1 DGPYEGPHGGH
12 TFDALRDRAPL
23 HDPASPRRLR
33 RRARAGQVR
42 VHGRAQPR
50 RVLQGVPVPRRRR
63 AARAG
68 GEPRRSGRVALQ
80 PALVTALRTAGP
92 ADARA
97 VTALINAAYE
107 VERFFV
113 DGDRTSEA
121 EVRQYMAK
129 GTFLVADQDGAPI
142 GCVYTEQRGDRGYFG
157 LLAVDPGQHGKGVG
171 RTLIAA
177 AEDASGARGAAPW

>member
-1 DGPYEGPHGGH
+1 
-12 TFDALRDRAPL
+12 
-23 HDPASPRRLR
+23 
-33 RRARAGQVR
+33 
-42 VHGRAQPR
+42 
-50 RVLQGVPVPRRRR
+50 
-63 AARAG
+63 
-68 GEPRRSGRVALQ
+68 
-80 PALVTALRTAGP
+80 VTALRTAGP

-129 GTFLVADQDGAPI
+129 GTFLVAEQDGAPI

-157 LLAVDPGQHGKGVG
+157 LLAVDPGQHGRGVG

-177 AEDASGARGAAPW
+177 AEDRFRGAGCRAVDISVVNLRTELPPFYRRLGYVETGTAPFPDPEKATRPCHFILMSKTLTVRPGRD